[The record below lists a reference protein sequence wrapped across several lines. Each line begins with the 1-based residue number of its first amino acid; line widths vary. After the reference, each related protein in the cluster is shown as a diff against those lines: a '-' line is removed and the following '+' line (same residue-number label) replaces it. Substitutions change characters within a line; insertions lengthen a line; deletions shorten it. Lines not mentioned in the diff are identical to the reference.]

1 MGPALVLPRPG
12 FLDPLSV
19 DLPTGLDAVRSAPVT
34 LVRDGVERVRAGRP
48 GPLPGWLSDVTQGD
62 AMSREQLCQ
71 GLHDACRAVLGAT
84 WPRVTA
90 QHKAEFARYALNAAE
105 HGVVGALTML
115 CSGSR
120 LVDGCW
126 ELDAPYQRHV
136 VPAGRGLVL
145 LPTFHWTMAPLIAE
159 NAENAETENEG
170 EPVLVVYPAGGG
182 VPIVPGAAGED
193 ALALVLGSTRAHT
206 LRLLSEP
213 LSTSELAGRLGIS
226 PGAASMHTAALR
238 QAGLIGTVRNGRA
251 VRHELTALGTLLTN
265 GVGQGHPSAQRCPPR
280 RTDLWGSDARPTG
293 PARWGSEGVGYGA
306 VAKLKA
312 GEGGLGRGWRM
323 SSPCLPGR
331 TRARP
336 PSLFRGAGVRTGASA
351 NRRRLTPS

>member
-1 MGPALVLPRPG
+1 MLRIELSAQELARIQFAPQPAPLVELKLSLMMLRRPDSEQTFGRWRRGLRQRLPVTTRALWDLLSSSRGPA

-62 AMSREQLCQ
+62 ATSREQLCQ

-115 CSGSR
+115 CPGSR
-120 LVDGCW
+120 LVDSCW

-136 VPAGRGLVL
+136 MPAGRGLVL
-145 LPTFHWTMAPLIAE
+145 LPTFHWTMAPLI
-159 NAENAETENEG
+159 AENAETENEG

-251 VRHELTALGTLLTN
+251 VRHELTA
-265 GVGQGHPSAQRCPPR
+265 HS
-280 RTDLWGSDARPTG
+280 
-293 PARWGSEGVGYGA
+293 
-306 VAKLKA
+306 
-312 GEGGLGRGWRM
+312 
-323 SSPCLPGR
+323 
-331 TRARP
+331 
-336 PSLFRGAGVRTGASA
+336 
-351 NRRRLTPS
+351 